1 MVCVARRLDARYDWL
16 PSPDTLAKYGRLL
29 VVYVGDACSPD
40 TFVNRAAGHLAL
52 VSNETGNCSYFI
64 KVRFIGV
71 FYGTYPGENKI
82 NWYFNLIDLFVK
94 HMQEMQ
100 WASHIQSSSK
110 FPLFLLVCRT
120 FAIVYVEKA

>member
-1 MVCVARRLDARYDWL
+1 MLCVARLLDARYDWL
-16 PSPDTLAKYGRLL
+16 PSPDTLAKYGHLL

-64 KVRFIGV
+64 KVRFIGI

-82 NWYFNLIDLFVK
+82 N
-94 HMQEMQ
+94 
-100 WASHIQSSSK
+100 
-110 FPLFLLVCRT
+110 
-120 FAIVYVEKA
+120 